1 MTKFEDAFTP
11 EEGDSKKYFEK
22 DPQEEQWK
30 HIPKE
35 MHGITTSCSDCIF
48 ADYDGKTQTGCKV
61 NRIEKLKARGHQI
74 IEAHDDDREF
84 YVIKSVCS
92 SYRKDEWGEAFTDHV
107 TQLQKE
113 LEVKLHIMLIVGD
126 GYKKGYNLKDDEILK
141 IFSHMEKTGQDL
153 LDQTIL
159 PKTVIVVNN
168 SNLEQ
173 FDVFHKA
180 HEIFDRTQEKDEEDI
195 DFHIVQVVEEGF
207 SDLQC
212 VDEAFSKMKN
222 GFYSVFKAG
231 HSVRPD
237 FSFTLNNILNEELI
251 QAGFIR
257 GYDGINGMTVMAA
270 LHKYF
275 RGGEGD
281 TTLEEKMSEGAT
293 KKLVLDWK
301 QLYDEFS

>member
-22 DPQEEQWK
+22 DPQEGAWEN
-30 HIPKE
+30 IPKD
-35 MHGITTSCSDCIF
+35 MHGITTSCSDCVF
-48 ADYDGKTQTGCKV
+48 AEYEGKTQKGCKA
-61 NRIEKLKARGHQI
+61 NRIEKLKARGHKV
-74 IEAHDDDREF
+74 IEAHDEDKEF
-84 YVIKSVCS
+84 YVIKTVCS
-92 SYRKDEWGEAFTDHV
+92 AYRGGEWGKSFTDHFA
-107 TQLQKE
+107 QLQRE
-113 LEVKLHIMLIVGD
+113 LEVKLHIILIVGD
-126 GYKKGYNLKDDEILK
+126 GYKKGYELKDDEILK
-141 IFSHMEKTGQDL
+141 IFYDMEKTGQNL

-173 FDVFHKA
+173 FDIFHKA
-180 HEIFDRTQEKDEEDI
+180 HEIFDRTQEKDAEDI
-195 DFHIVQVVEEGF
+195 DFHIVQIVEEGLT
-207 SDLQC
+207 DLQC
-212 VDEAFSKMKN
+212 VDEAFTKMKN

-231 HSVRPD
+231 HFVRPD
-237 FSFTLNNILNEELI
+237 FSLVLDQILNKELI

-257 GYDGINGMTVMAA
+257 GYEGINGMTVMAA

-281 TTLEEKMSEGAT
+281 TSLEEKMSEAT
-293 KKLVLDWK
+293 TKLVLDWK